1 MQSVSVETHR
11 FQLAIN
17 ELELN
22 YLENGQG
29 QIEGVKKHRT
39 IFFFWEFYLRRSEER
54 FHSDHFGLDEKVKE
68 VPLLKTPAEYD
79 FESRELITLL
89 LANRMNLRSLHAVM
103 LLWALC
109 PSVQF
114 QCDKSPVTNKL
125 NLSVNYELPTF
136 TADFPIQNMVTL
148 DGIIYVGAVNRIYAL
163 SPNLT
168 KLSEYRTGPLLA
180 NETCGQKLSSA
191 SSSGGRV
198 DNHNIA
204 LVVENIYDKGLY
216 SCGSADNGVCRRH
229 VLDDDTGPKTV
240 DEQVYCFADRV
251 RQHKGQPSDSDVVVS
266 PSGSQV
272 LNVESNVITFFVG
285 NSEIPGMGNTSGSAT
300 HPHTISLRKMKTSQN
315 GFTFFSRR
323 SYMDLISPLRG
334 NYYLRYVY
342 SFHSGPFTYFLTV
355 QRVNRDSQAYHTRIV
370 RMCSSDPVIRRYVE
384 MPLECISTDKRRR
397 RSAEDV
403 KVFNILQAAHVTK
416 VGNDVELQKQLKV
429 EEGDDVLFAAFARGK
444 PNSPE
449 PTPNS
454 AVCVI
459 TLKHINNMFK
469 MYMQRCNT
477 VDPYHFTG
485 SEQKSCYNV
494 SSSDDCDPHEG
505 IHEGKEGKYRLQVTQ
520 FVQRLEYWHKELTN
534 TLVTSITVMPVHGR
548 AVAYLGT
555 ADGRHIQVLFS
566 RFAAPHVNIRLD
578 SRPVS
583 ASVALLDADGSNG
596 TLLMATGNKIT
607 MVPLIGPGCGQ
618 LTTCTSCLLSSRV
631 TECGWCDGRCTRANQ
646 CPSSSL
652 WTQDYCTPVITK
664 IFPTSGPI
672 RGSTVVTMCGSNFGF
687 DKTESFKASL
697 VTVEVAGAP
706 CKLPRQD
713 NINRWTEMQCTP
725 VFSGNFTPSGHTV
738 RVTSGHKVATMEGFT
753 FVDPVIHEIFPTFGP
768 KSGNTMLTI
777 RGAFLDTG
785 NKREVTVG
793 KVACKIQSLSS
804 AMLTCK
810 TPPHAVPSKLPVKL
824 TVDSVELHA
833 PVQFTY
839 NEDPIIKSI
848 QPSRSFVSGGCTVS
862 AHGSFLQS
870 GLQPQMVLTT
880 GQDAEV
886 FQVSC
891 VYAENRTSIQCT
903 TPSLAKL
910 ALQPPVVTKVAF
922 VLDGYSTDQWDL
934 IYVEDPHFQDP
945 KLTSKDN
952 KSIVEL
958 KGDHMDREAMKCQVL
973 TVSNHSC
980 ETLTLIGNTLECL
993 VPTEL
998 QAATA
1003 NGLQVEWRQADSIR
1017 HLGKV
1022 TLAQEQDYAG
1032 LIVGCVCVSL
1042 LLLLLGSLLMWRR
1055 NKHIDD
1061 QGTDRPETCR
1071 GAPPIYGGNGEL
1083 LSPRLGTLGGGMG
1096 RGIEGE
1102 LVSPLLMAPVHIDP
1116 SCLHPDLLTEVQ
1128 HVVIAREQLL
1138 LHLNQVIGRGHF
1150 GCVFHGTLL
1159 ELDGQKQHCAVKS
1172 LNRITDLEEV
1182 SQFLKEGIIMKDF
1195 SHPNVLSLLGICLPP
1210 EGSPLVVLP
1219 YMKHGDLRN
1228 FIRDEGHNPTVKD
1241 LMGFGLQ
1248 VARGMEYLA
1257 SKKFV
1262 HRDLAARNCMLDESY
1277 TVKVADFGL
1286 ARDVYDKE
1294 YYSVHNKSGV
1304 KLPVKWMALE
1314 SLQTHK
1320 FTPKSDVWSF
1330 GVLLWELMT
1339 RGAPPYSDVNS
1350 FDITVF
1356 LLQGRRLLQP
1366 EFCPDALYTLMI
1378 ECWHPKPER
1387 RPSFHELVS
1396 RIATIFSS
1404 FSGEHYV
1411 LLNTTY
1417 VNIEKMSPYPSLLA
1431 YSTNTPTVVASSFM
1445 SSSSD
1450 PSTSTSLPTMSPLFC
1465 HVERDCCT

>member
-1 MQSVSVETHR
+1 MNPH
-11 FQLAIN
+11 F
-17 ELELN
+17 LEALH
-22 YLENGQG
+22 
-29 QIEGVKKHRT
+29 V
-39 IFFFWEFYLRRSEER
+39 
-54 FHSDHFGLDEKVKE
+54 V
-68 VPLLKTPAEYD
+68 
-79 FESRELITLL
+79 TLCWTL
-89 LANRMNLRSLHAVM
+89 FS
-103 LLWALC
+103 
-109 PSVQF
+109 SVQG
-114 QCDKSPVTNKL
+114 QCDKSSESSKL
-125 NLSVNYELPTF
+125 NKSAHYDLPTF
-136 TADFPIQNMVTL
+136 TADFPIQNVVTL

-163 SPNLT
+163 AADL
-168 KLSEYRTGPLLA
+168 KKVSEYHTGPLLA
-180 NETCGQKLSSA
+180 NQTCGRTANGTDSRTS
-191 SSSGGRV
+191 V

-229 VLDDDTGPKTV
+229 VLDDDISSKQL
-240 DEQVYCFADRV
+240 DEQVYCFADKV
-251 RQHKGQPSDSDVVVS
+251 QPGDGQPLDSDVVVS

-272 LNVESNVITFFVG
+272 LNVESNVIQFFVG
-285 NSEIPGMGNTSGSAT
+285 NSEIPGHSTFPGGGTR
-300 HPHTISLRKMKTSQN
+300 PHTISLRKMKTSQN
-315 GFTFFSRR
+315 GFTFFSNL
-323 SYMDLISPLRG
+323 SYMDLIPSLRG
-334 NYYLRYVY
+334 NYYLKYVY
-342 SFHSGPFTYFLTV
+342 SFRSGPFTYFLTV
-355 QRVNRDSQAYHTRIV
+355 QRVSQDSQAYHTRIV
-370 RMCSSDPVIRRYVE
+370 RMCASDLVIRRYVE
-384 MPLECISTDKRRR
+384 MPLECISTDRRR
-397 RSAEDV
+397 RRTTEDM

-416 VGNDVELQKQLKV
+416 MGSDVELQKQLAV

-444 PNSPE
+444 HNSPE
-449 PTPNS
+449 PTANS
-454 AVCVI
+454 AVCI
-459 TLKHINNMFK
+459 MSLKLINKMFNL
-469 MYMQRCNT
+469 YMEKCNT

-485 SEQKSCYNV
+485 SNNKACYNL

-505 IHEGKEGKYRLQVTQ
+505 IHQGKEGKYRLQVTQ
-520 FVQRLEYWHKELTN
+520 FVQRLEYWQKELTN
-534 TLVTSITVMPVHGR
+534 TLVTSITVVPVHGR
-548 AVAYLGT
+548 SVAYLGT
-555 ADGRHIQVLFS
+555 ADGRLIQVLFS
-566 RFAAPHVNIRLD
+566 RFATPHSDLRLD
-578 SRPVS
+578 SRPVTAAVPLLDNNPS
-583 ASVALLDADGSNG
+583 AGALLV
-596 TLLMATGNKIT
+596 ATGNKIT
-607 MVPLIGPGCGQ
+607 KVPLIGPGCGQ
-618 LTTCTSCLLSSRV
+618 LTSCTSCLLSARV
-631 TECGWCDGRCTRANQ
+631 TECGWCNGRCTRANQ
-646 CPSSSL
+646 CPSTSV
-652 WTQDYCTPVITK
+652 WTQDYCAPVINK
-664 IFPTSGPI
+664 VWPISAPI
-672 RGSTVVTMCGSNFGF
+672 RGSTTVTICGSNFGF
-687 DKTESFKASL
+687 DKTRNFKSAM

-706 CKLPRQD
+706 CKLSRQD
-713 NINRWTEMQCTP
+713 IVNRWTEIQCVP
-725 VFSGNFTPSGHTV
+725 VFSGNFTPSGHMV
-738 RVTSGHKVATMEGFT
+738 KVSSGNRVSQSEGFS
-753 FVDPVIHEIFPTFGP
+753 FVDPVIHQIFPSFGP

-785 NKREVTVG
+785 RKQEVTVG
-793 KVACKIQSLSS
+793 TLPCKIQSLSS
-804 AMLTCK
+804 TMLTCK
-810 TPPHAVPSKLPVKL
+810 TPPNTFPSKQPVKL
-824 TVDSVELHA
+824 TIDSVERIA
-833 PVQFTY
+833 PVLFTY
-839 NEDPIIKSI
+839 NQDPIINSI
-848 QPSRSFVSGGCTVS
+848 QPSRSFISGGCTIS
-862 AHGSFLQS
+862 AHGFFLQS

-886 FQVSC
+886 FHVSC
-891 VYAENRTSIQCT
+891 VYGGNRTSIQCT

-910 ALQPPVVTKVAF
+910 ALPRPVVTKVAF

-934 IYVEDPHFQDP
+934 VYVEDPLFQDP

-958 KGDHMDREAMKCQVL
+958 KGDRMDREAMKCQVL

-980 ETLTLIGNTLECL
+980 ETLTLVGNTLECT
-993 VPTEL
+993 VPTQL
-998 QAATA
+998 QATTA
-1003 NGLQVEWRQADSIR
+1003 KELQVEWRQADSIR

-1022 TLAQEQDYAG
+1022 TLAQEQDYTG
-1032 LIVGCVCVSL
+1032 LIVGCVCVTFL
-1042 LLLLLGSLLMWRR
+1042 ILFLGSLLMWKR
-1055 NKHIDD
+1055 NKRIEDMSEVWYGGLDHIQHLDRLANARSVSPTNEMVSHESVDYRTNLLED
-1061 QGTDRPETCR
+1061 QTTDRPETCR
-1071 GAPPIYGGNGEL
+1071 AVPPIYGGNGEL
-1083 LSPRLGTLGGGMG
+1083 LSPRLGVLGAAMGLGM
-1096 RGIEGE
+1096 EGE

-1128 HVVIAREQLL
+1128 HVVIARERLL

-1159 ELDGQKQHCAVKS
+1159 EPDGQKQHCAVKS

-1320 FTPKSDVWSF
+1320 FTTKSDVWSF

-1366 EFCPDALYTLMI
+1366 EFCPDSLYTVMI

-1387 RPSFHELVS
+1387 RPSFSDLAS
-1396 RIATIFSS
+1396 RISAIFSS

-1417 VNIEKMSPYPSLLA
+1417 VNIDKMSPYPSLVPPSSPPA
-1431 YSTNTPTVVASSFM
+1431 VASSSFQ
-1445 SSSSD
+1445 
-1450 PSTSTSLPTMSPLFC
+1450 PSTSSTLQPSSQLFC
-1465 HVERDCCT
+1465 HVERDCCA